1 MDEFDYEAEFKR
13 LAATDPDFEAVRQS
27 MRETIAEECP
37 DKEDDFCYNHEIFV
51 KGYRLVKAAKHN
63 RFDPDL
69 LERSRRG
76 DIDASQQML
85 IKSGIIDSLKEK

>member
-51 KGYRLVKAAKHN
+51 KGYRLVKLQSTTGSTRIYWNAVDAATLT
-63 RFDPDL
+63 RA
-69 LERSRRG
+69 SRCSSRAG
-76 DIDASQQML
+76 SSTA
-85 IKSGIIDSLKEK
+85 